1 MPNIFST
8 LGYRIY
14 FWSNDNNESIHVH
27 VSKGRPNAHATKFW
41 LTKSGGCVL
50 ASNGSNLS
58 SHDINKLIDV
68 ITAQYDLI
76 CESWLKYFNTKQIQF
91 YI

>member
-1 MPNIFST
+1 M
-8 LGYRIY
+8 
-14 FWSNDNNESIHVH
+14 
-27 VSKGRPNAHATKFW
+27 
-41 LTKSGGCVL
+41 L

-76 CESWLKYFNTKQIQF
+76 CERWLKYFNAKQIQF
-91 YI
+91 YIYPKLYFIINAKKLAINCELFTMLRLIITILIL

>member
-8 LGYRIY
+8 LGYHIY
-14 FWSNDNNESIHVH
+14 FWSNENDEPIHVH
-27 VSKGRPNAHATKFW
+27 VSKGRPNAHATKFGLLNLEDVCW
-41 LTKSGGCVL
+41 LVT
-50 ASNGSNLS
+50 
-58 SHDINKLIDV
+58 DV

-76 CESWLKYFNTKQIQF
+76 CERWMKYFNAKQIQF

>member
-1 MPNIFST
+1 M
-8 LGYRIY
+8 
-14 FWSNDNNESIHVH
+14 HVH

-58 SHDINKLIDV
+58 SHDIN
-68 ITAQYDLI
+68 
-76 CESWLKYFNTKQIQF
+76 N
-91 YI
+91 

>member
-1 MPNIFST
+1 M
-8 LGYRIY
+8 
-14 FWSNDNNESIHVH
+14 
-27 VSKGRPNAHATKFW
+27 
-41 LTKSGGCVL
+41 L

-76 CESWLKYFNTKQIQF
+76 CESWLKYFNAKQIQF